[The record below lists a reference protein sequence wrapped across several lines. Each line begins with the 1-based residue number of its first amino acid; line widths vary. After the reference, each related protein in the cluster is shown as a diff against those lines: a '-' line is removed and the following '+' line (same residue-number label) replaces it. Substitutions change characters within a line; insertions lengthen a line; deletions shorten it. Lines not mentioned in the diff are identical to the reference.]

1 MKDFLQSVSLMK
13 DLKILMKLLLNKN
26 RRIDM
31 MIKLYALEVMEGNIK
46 WKEIP
51 FSPIIKDRI
60 KACIRKLVEDDEVFN
75 ELTKED

>member
-1 MKDFLQSVSLMK
+1 ML
-13 DLKILMKLLLNKN
+13 
-26 RRIDM
+26 
-31 MIKLYALEVMEGNIK
+31 IKLYALEVMEGTIK

-60 KACIRKLVEDDEVFN
+60 KAYIRKLVEDDEVFN

>member
-1 MKDFLQSVSLMK
+1 M
-13 DLKILMKLLLNKN
+13 NKN
-26 RRIDM
+26 GRINM

-60 KACIRKLVEDDEVFN
+60 KAYIRKLVEDDEIFN

>member
-1 MKDFLQSVSLMK
+1 
-13 DLKILMKLLLNKN
+13 
-26 RRIDM
+26 M

-46 WKEIP
+46 WKEIK

-60 KACIRKLVEDDEVFN
+60 KAYIRKLVEDDEVFN

>member
-1 MKDFLQSVSLMK
+1 MK
-13 DLKILMKLLLNKN
+13 DLKILTKLLTNKN
-26 RRIDM
+26 GRINM

-51 FSPIIKDRI
+51 FSPIVKDRI
-60 KACIRKLVEDDEVFN
+60 KAYIRKLVEDDEVFN

>member
-1 MKDFLQSVSLMK
+1 
-13 DLKILMKLLLNKN
+13 
-26 RRIDM
+26 M

-46 WKEIP
+46 WKEIT

-60 KACIRKLVEDDEVFN
+60 KAYIRKLVEDDEVFN